1 MSSIKLWLVEGRRA
15 SRGEVVEAG
24 GGAALVLAVL
34 THHHPPRPC
43 SRAGPPRRH
52 KLVIGLIAA
61 PGREGSRLSN
71 RLSVELHCTLQTN
84 YTINVQRYK

>member
-1 MSSIKLWLVEGRRA
+1 MLSIKLWLVEGRRP

-34 THHHPPRPC
+34 PHHHPPRPY
-43 SRAGPPRRH
+43 SRAGPPRRN

-61 PGREGSRLSN
+61 PGREGRGLAN
-71 RLSVELHCTLQTN
+71 RLSVELHSTLQN
-84 YTINVQRYK
+84 NVGNRKCT

>member
-34 THHHPPRPC
+34 THHHPPRPY

-61 PGREGSRLSN
+61 PGREGSRLPVIKVRS
-71 RLSVELHCTLQTN
+71 RSDDFFHDGVGG
-84 YTINVQRYK
+84 